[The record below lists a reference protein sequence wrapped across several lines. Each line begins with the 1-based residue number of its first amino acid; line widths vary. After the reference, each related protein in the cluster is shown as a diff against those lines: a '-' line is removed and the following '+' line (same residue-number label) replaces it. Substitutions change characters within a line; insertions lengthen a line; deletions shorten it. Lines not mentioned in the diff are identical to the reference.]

1 MRKLLFT
8 LIVTLNISAVKAG
21 NINAEIVE
29 LAKIY
34 RNFMFRNSPVEST
47 FKQLDNIETEEL
59 SGSVLF
65 IEEAI
70 TTGNSLT
77 TKKFLTPP
85 DEGTLLNLYIIRRV
99 NWNLREK
106 SPKDNVEV
114 IKKLQSKELTRYI
127 LLDSYY
133 DMLFS
138 GVANKNQPFDL
149 STTNFELFDYELTD
163 ETEKGIFF
171 LKAMDFCG
179 TTIWGYMNIVNP
191 PNYKKALEY
200 IKKYPKFNGRPY
212 FQYLDFGFSDFELQ
226 IEKDKDEESF
236 KAYYINKYY
245 DTLLSHMACLSQKKK
260 QKQAKEDLALGSILK
275 EKNYYEYSKKKKA
288 LESIFKTMER

>member
-1 MRKLLFT
+1 MK
-8 LIVTLNISAVKAG
+8 
-21 NINAEIVE
+21 
-29 LAKIY
+29 
-34 RNFMFRNSPVEST
+34 
-47 FKQLDNIETEEL
+47 
-59 SGSVLF
+59 VLF
-65 IEEAI
+65 
-70 TTGNSLT
+70 LT
-77 TKKFLTPP
+77 
-85 DEGTLLNLYIIRRV
+85 YIIRRV

-106 SPKDNVEV
+106 SPRDNGVV
-114 IKKLQSKELTRYI
+114 IKEIQTQGLTRYE

-133 DMLFS
+133 DKMFS

-149 STTNFELFDYELTD
+149 STTIFELFDYGLND

-179 TTIWGYMNIVNP
+179 TTIWGYMNIVKP

-200 IKKYPKFNGRPY
+200 INKYPKFNGQSY
-212 FQYLDFGFSDFELQ
+212 FQYLNFGFSDFELQ
-226 IEKDKDEESF
+226 VEKDKDKESF

-275 EKNYYEYSKKKKA
+275 ERNYYEYSKKKDV